1 MEGVL
6 ALGLGAVGPTLHT
19 GEAGHPAHA
28 GDGLP
33 VGDEPLGHV
42 AVGAGRLAELAEG
55 VVVVAGE
62 GDRLGLD
69 DEQLAGDA
77 RQALE
82 GQQRV
87 AHVAEEAEAQH
98 DVERAQPVEVH
109 RHEVADD
116 ALDLAVECPVG
127 DVEARFAR

>member
-1 MEGVL
+1 M
-6 ALGLGAVGPTLHT
+6 
-19 GEAGHPAHA
+19 
-28 GDGLP
+28 
-33 VGDEPLGHV
+33 
-42 AVGAGRLAELAEG
+42 
-55 VVVVAGE
+55 VVARE

-82 GQQRV
+82 GPQRV
-87 AHVAEEAEAQH
+87 SHVAEEAEAQH
-98 DVERAQPVEVH
+98 DVEPAQPVEVD

-127 DVEARFAR
+127 DVEARFAG